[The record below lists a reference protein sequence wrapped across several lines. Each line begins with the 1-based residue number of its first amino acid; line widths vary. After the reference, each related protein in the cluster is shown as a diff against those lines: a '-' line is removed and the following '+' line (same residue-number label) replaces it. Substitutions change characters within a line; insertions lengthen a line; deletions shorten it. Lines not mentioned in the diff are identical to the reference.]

1 MLQDI
6 LLAIPIGIFLAFMI
20 GPVFFV
26 LIETALIKGTKAA
39 LFFDVGVIVG
49 DISFIFLAYLGTNRF
64 LEKLQDNPYLYVVGS
79 LILIAYGCISYLQ
92 KNKAEEIPAEFK
104 AQKLKKKAI
113 TSLAVKGFLLNFI
126 NIGVLGFWLGLL
138 IVAGPKLNMETN
150 RLVVFFGSVI
160 LAYFLTDVVKILIA
174 KKLKSKLTPQ
184 NIAQAKKTTAVIIVT
199 FGLILF
205 VKAILFFNNID
216 TGGYDFEKFF

>member
-49 DISFIFLAYLGTNRF
+49 DISFILLAYLGTNRF

-79 LILIAYGCISYLQ
+79 IILISYGCISYLQ
-92 KNKAEEIPAEFK
+92 KNKTEEIPAEFK
-104 AQKLKKKAI
+104 PQKLQKKAI
-113 TSLAVKGFLLNFI
+113 TNLAIKGFLLNFI

-184 NIAQAKKTTAVIIVT
+184 NISQAKKTTAVIIVT

>member
-64 LEKLQDNPYLYVVGS
+64 LEKLQDNPYLYVAGS
-79 LILIAYGCISYLQ
+79 IILSTYGCISYLQ
-92 KNKAEEIPAEFK
+92 KNKTEEIPAEFK

-184 NIAQAKKTTAVIIVT
+184 NIAQAKKTTAVIIIT

>member
-39 LFFDVGVIVG
+39 LFFDVGVIIG
-49 DISFIFLAYLGTNRF
+49 DISFILLAYLGTNRF

-79 LILIAYGCISYLQ
+79 IMLISYGCISYLQ
-92 KNKAEEIPAEFK
+92 KNKTEEIPAEFK
-104 AQKLKKKAI
+104 PQKLQKKAI
-113 TSLAVKGFLLNFI
+113 TNLAIKGFLLNFI

-205 VKAILFFNNID
+205 VKAVLFFNNID